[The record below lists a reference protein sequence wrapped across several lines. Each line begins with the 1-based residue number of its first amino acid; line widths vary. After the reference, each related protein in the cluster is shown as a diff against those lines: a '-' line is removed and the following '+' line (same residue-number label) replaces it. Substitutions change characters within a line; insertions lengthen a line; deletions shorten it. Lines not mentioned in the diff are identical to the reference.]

1 MNAARSSPVHV
12 RRSQGYI
19 QARNVAKART
29 LRDDSPPKQVLS
41 MSDHIDEEKARIQEL
56 EREIAWIDSE
66 MVALL
71 KQMRTVDE
79 QHAKYRAANAKAEMA
94 IERIDQVSR
103 AITLICHNWIM
114 DPGDIE
120 ATMNRAF
127 HSISHI
133 DTKFASI
140 AIPKDTLVCTSVADA
155 PRRTDSV
162 SDYLG
167 TYEKGLCELLGY
179 PLGTVPI
186 VHAAKDS
193 EASETIRMTFTLPCV
208 DRDRLPR
215 RVEAASLKRRIPPAV
230 QFVLDVT
237 NSFIIDA
244 SPIIDQ
250 NVTSGPYD
258 RVRSPRG
265 PQHITSPRGN
275 KGRPIAPV
283 VEDSPPKTKAQP
295 SQAATVHQS
304 VLSTPTEKVS
314 TPEERQTVVVSN
326 TASSKVSP
334 PISAP
339 VNVQATPS
347 ESASIPFEPEEKEKP
362 RWGTKVRKFS
372 DNSQ

>member
-1 MNAARSSPVHV
+1 MNAAKSSPVHV

-19 QARNVAKART
+19 HARNVAKART

-66 MVALL
+66 MAALHR
-71 KQMRTVDE
+71 QIRTVDE
-79 QHAKYRAANAKAEMA
+79 QHAKYRAENAKAETVM
-94 IERIDQVSR
+94 ERIDQVSR

-114 DPGDIE
+114 DPVDIE
-120 ATMNRAF
+120 ATMNRVL

-133 DTKFASI
+133 DTKLASL
-140 AIPKDTLVCTSVADA
+140 AVPKDTVVCMSVADA

-179 PLGTVPI
+179 PSGTVPI

-193 EASETIRMTFTLPCV
+193 EASETMRMIFTLPCV

-215 RVEAASLKRRIPPAV
+215 RVEAASLKTRIPPAV

-250 NVTSGPYD
+250 NVTRDPYD

-283 VEDSPPKTKAQP
+283 VEDSPPKTKVQP

-304 VLSTPTEKVS
+304 VLSTPTENVS
-314 TPEERQTVVVSN
+314 MPDEHPKVVVSN
-326 TASSKVSP
+326 TGRSKVSP
-334 PISAP
+334 PINAP

-347 ESASIPFEPEEKEKP
+347 ESASIPIEPEEKEKP
-362 RWGTKVRKFS
+362 RWGIKVRKLS
-372 DNSQ
+372 DNS